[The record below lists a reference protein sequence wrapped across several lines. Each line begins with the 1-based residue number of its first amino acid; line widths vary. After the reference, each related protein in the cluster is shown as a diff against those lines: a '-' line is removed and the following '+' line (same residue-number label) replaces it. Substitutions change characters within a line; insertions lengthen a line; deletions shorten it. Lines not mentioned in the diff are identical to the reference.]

1 PLLNLVDD
9 INEKDNFGSSA
20 ITWTLQSNLDIPDEL
35 RFESIKTLVSLGADV
50 SDIKNIVN
58 NIDEDEQSDES
69 SLISFVRSL

>member
-35 RFESIKTLVSLGADV
+35 RFESIKTLVSLGA
-50 SDIKNIVN
+50 
-58 NIDEDEQSDES
+58 NIDDVKKIAKDMKDEEILKFLES
-69 SLISFVRSL
+69 L